1 MKTLNKLY
9 YGFNRSYYEWNFCD
23 GENESQLVK
32 KSQEIGPQRKNPQI
46 LNAEKQASKT
56 NKPVCTE
63 YGIVNPLIL
72 KLSIKKG
79 V

>member
-1 MKTLNKLY
+1 MIKLFICLFV
-9 YGFNRSYYEWNFCD
+9 GF
-23 GENESQLVK
+23 V
-32 KSQEIGPQRKNPQI
+32 IGYI
-46 LNAEKQASKT
+46 LRIREEKQASKT